1 MRLAYFGAQQLTTFS
16 RNIRCK
22 GAEFLKTRLAFSGA
36 LRCYKIELVCLSLFC
51 YPTLSWS
58 SCLSLWSFSSLY
70 SPIFSS
76 LISSLFWRSYSQFHF
91 FNFPHRSSSL
101 AFSVFAFSIS
111 LPFLWTRP
119 QSSSSLLV
127 LEKPSQKDLLR
138 KLLRGSSHMCT
149 VLVDDQRRP

>member
-1 MRLAYFGAQQLTTFS
+1 MYKFRLRLAHFGAQPLPTFS

-22 GAEFLKTRLAFSGA
+22 GAEFSKTRLAFSGA
-36 LRCYKIELVCLSLFC
+36 LRCYELVCLSLFC

-91 FNFPHRSSSL
+91 FNFPHISSSL
-101 AFSVFAFSIS
+101 AFSVFGFSIS
-111 LPFLWTRP
+111 LRFLCTRP
-119 QSSSSLLV
+119 QSSSFFV
-127 LEKPSQKDLLR
+127 FPKIPPQKGLW
-138 KLLRGSSHMCT
+138 
-149 VLVDDQRRP
+149 